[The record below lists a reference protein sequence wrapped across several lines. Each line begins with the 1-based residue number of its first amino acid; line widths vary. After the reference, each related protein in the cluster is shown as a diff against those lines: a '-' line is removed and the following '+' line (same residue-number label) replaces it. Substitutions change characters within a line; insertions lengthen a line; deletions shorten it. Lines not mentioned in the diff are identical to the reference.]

1 MSGRRAR
8 RGVWEGAAVFAVL
21 VSAVVVPVSSAGAAT
36 AVEAPGLSEGQ
47 KALAEAQASGTQVE
61 VASERSER
69 TTVLANPD
77 GFSFTLR
84 ESSVPVRV
92 AKPGGGWQAPDAT
105 LEKRGDGSVA
115 PKAAAPQMVFSGGG
129 DGDPLARIASR
140 GRSLELKWPGKL
152 PAPQLDGASALYPEI
167 LPGVD
172 LKVTA
177 TVESFQHVLVV
188 KTPQAAASE
197 ELKKLTFGLK
207 TAGLNVREGAA
218 GNLAAVDG
226 DGQAVF
232 KAPRAQMWDSAG
244 QDARQPPT
252 AAAKS
257 ALAETDQPSDPSEAA
272 PSGKGLEPGQGDAVS
287 PMDVQV
293 DEGSLEIVPDTK
305 MLTGTSASA
314 YPLFID
320 PSITWSESERTLLRS
335 DGYEDYAWGNGEDN
349 LGKGAG
355 KCGTWNNYYCG
366 PGYVQRLYFEFSPA
380 ALKGKKVLDATF
392 RVTEPWAFQCDPRW
406 VDLIRT
412 SDNIS
417 SATTWSS
424 RPGGWDTMGDQ
435 HVSAG
440 RGSLCDPDSPDAPIE
455 FNDNPAESNEN
466 LTPTVRDFA
475 AGKFKNLTLMIKAH
489 DETDTSAWKRFR
501 NDAVLEVNFVGLPD
515 KPTGVGLVTGTG
527 TVCETDASDPAI
539 VSSPNP
545 ALAATTQTKPGGERE
560 AQLKIFFDLDQQN
573 TDKTWSDTT
582 AGNGD
587 VRPSGDA
594 YAGDGKKQTITWS
607 TLSEA
612 KLYRYRAWVQS
623 YYNGGKSHLSGPS
636 TTGCYFKVDKT
647 APKAPQVTLGAPY
660 TPCLPDSCAAKGGP
674 GQKATFTFAPGSG
687 DTNVGA
693 YEYEYKMSS
702 AAAWTRTTLKSATF
716 TPPRSG
722 TYRIY
727 VRAVDNVEEGR
738 PGAQSTVDFLVN
750 SGEGPLGR
758 WRFDEASGAA
768 IDTGTASGTTRHNAT
783 LAGGAVRDDRGR
795 RGQITHDAEGL
806 PLTDVITDKGLALN
820 GSTGNAATNGPVFEP
835 RAAYT
840 ISAWVRL
847 DSMAKD
853 AAVLGQKGSDGN
865 PFALW
870 YIASQKKWYF
880 GVRNADSTSFTGRY
894 SVYEAQPNV
903 WTHLAATYDP
913 DAGQLAF
920 YVDARRQSDPVAVSK
935 TIASDGPLQ
944 FGRLQSASGTSYTN
958 YFPGS
963 IDEVAIWQRALSS
976 ELIDDEA
983 KLQTSAQ
990 FAGVELVA
998 DWDASRGSGTTVA
1011 DSTSG
1016 YGKNLTLQGGA
1027 SLSGGEIV
1035 LNGVDGAATAPG
1047 PLVYDH
1053 AAFTVSTSVR
1063 LNSAQLATKDV
1074 GYIGQVLGQRTTDGA
1089 AWGLWFKMTDKKT
1102 ETVPDPDTGEDI
1114 QKVTPSGRWH
1124 FGRLNADGT
1133 FSSVVS
1139 DEVAA
1144 LDSPVRLTGIYDS
1157 LHGTISLYLGHNQNG
1172 DDTAYSVKLGT
1183 GDFAI
1188 GAAFDGGTLKH
1199 HLPARISDVRLW
1211 AGAMASSEQI
1221 DAHVGD

>member
-1 MSGRRAR
+1 MGLLSTAS
-8 RGVWEGAAVFAVL
+8 VQ
-21 VSAVVVPVSSAGAAT
+21 VPVALAAASAE
-36 AVEAPGLSEGQ
+36 EAPELSEGQ
-47 KALAEAQASGTQVE
+47 KALAEAQASGKQIE
-61 VASERSER
+61 VTSERSER

-77 GFSFTLR
+77 GYSFTLR

-92 AKPGGGWQAPDAT
+92 SKPGGGWQVPDAT
-105 LEKRGDGSVA
+105 LEKRTDGSVA
-115 PKAAAPQMVFSGGG
+115 PKAAAPQIVFSGGG
-129 DGDPLARIASR
+129 ASDPLARIASR
-140 GRSLELKWPGKL
+140 GRSLELQWPGKL
-152 PAPQLDGASALYPEI
+152 PAPKLNGASALYPEV

-197 ELKKLTFGLK
+197 ELKELTFGLK
-207 TAGLNVREGAA
+207 TTGLDVREGAA

-244 QDARQPPT
+244 QDAVKAPT
-252 AAAKS
+252 VAARS
-257 ALAETDQPSDPSEAA
+257 AVTETQTPADPSEAA
-272 PSGKGLEPGQGDAVS
+272 PSGKGLEPGQGDAVA

-293 DEGSLEIVPDTK
+293 DKDALSIVPDTK
-305 MLTGTSASA
+305 MLTGTPEAA
-314 YPLFID
+314 FPLFID
-320 PSITWSESERTLLRS
+320 PSHTWSETERTLLRS
-335 DGYEDYAWGNGEDN
+335 DGYEDYDWGNGEDD
-349 LGKGAG
+349 LGKGVG
-355 KCGTWNNYYCG
+355 KCGTWNGYPCG

-380 ALKGKKVLDATF
+380 ALKGKKVLDASF
-392 RVTEPWAFQCDPRW
+392 KVTEPWAFQCDPRW

-412 SDNIS
+412 KDNIS
-417 SATTWSS
+417 SATTWGS
-424 RPGGWDTMGDQ
+424 RPGGWDTMGDRY
-435 HVSAG
+435 VSAG

-455 FNDNPAESNEN
+455 FNDSPDESNEN

-489 DETDTSAWKRFR
+489 DETDTAAWKRFR
-501 NDAVLEVNFVGLPD
+501 NDAVLEVDFVGLPD
-515 KPTGVGLVTGTG
+515 KPTSVGLVTGAG
-527 TVCETDASDPAI
+527 TVCEKDASDPAI
-539 VSSPNP
+539 VSDPTP
-545 ALAATTQTKPGGERE
+545 GLAATTQTKPGGEKE
-560 AQLKIFFDLDQQN
+560 AELKIYYDLDHQN
-573 TDKTWSDTT
+573 TDNTWSDTP

-587 VRPSGDA
+587 VRPSGSA
-594 YAGDGKKQTITWS
+594 YVGDGKKQTITWS
-607 TLSEA
+607 TLAEA

-623 YYNGGKSHLSGPS
+623 YYNAGKSHLAGPSNAS
-636 TTGCYFKVDKT
+636 TTGWCYFKVDKT

-660 TPCLPDSCAAKGGP
+660 TPCLPDSCAANGGP
-674 GQKATFTFAPGSG
+674 GQKSTFTFAPAAG
-687 DTNVGA
+687 DTNVA
-693 YEYEYKMSS
+693 AFEYKMSS
-702 AAAWTRTTLKSATF
+702 EASWTRTTTKAATY

-738 PGAQSTVDFLVN
+738 PGAQSTVDYLVK

-783 LAGGAVRDDRGR
+783 LAGGAGRDDRGR

-806 PLTDVITDKGLALN
+806 PLANVITDKGLALN
-820 GSTGNAATNGPVFEP
+820 GSTGYAATSGPAFEP
-835 RAAYT
+835 RSAYT
-840 ISAWVRL
+840 ISTWVRL
-847 DSMAKD
+847 DSMAND
-853 AAVLGQKGSDGN
+853 AAVLGQKGPDGN

-870 YIASQKKWYF
+870 YVAGSKKWYF
-880 GVRNADSTSFTGRY
+880 GVRSADTNSYQGSY

-903 WTHLAATYDP
+903 WTHLAASYDP
-913 DAGQLAF
+913 DNQQLKF
-920 YVDARRQSDPVAVSK
+920 YVDGRLQGGAVAVSK
-935 TIASDGPLQ
+935 TIASDAPLQ
-944 FGRLQSASGTSYTN
+944 FGRLQSASGSSYSK

-963 IDEVAIWQRALSS
+963 IDEVAVWQQALPY
-976 ELIDDEA
+976 ELIADEA
-983 KLQTSAQ
+983 QLLTSAQ

-998 DWDASRGSGTTVA
+998 DWDATRGSGTTVA

-1016 YGKNLTLQGGA
+1016 YGKSLTLQGGA
-1027 SLSGGEIV
+1027 SLSGGQIV
-1035 LNGVDGAATAPG
+1035 LDGVDDAATAPG

-1053 AAFTVSTSVR
+1053 AAFTVSTSVS
-1063 LNSAQLATKDV
+1063 LPSAELAKKDV
-1074 GYIGQVLGQRTTDGA
+1074 GYIGQVLGQRTADGSS
-1089 AWGLWFKMTDKKT
+1089 WGLWFEMTGKKT

-1114 QKVTPSGRWH
+1114 EKVTPSGRWH

-1139 DEVAA
+1139 DEGAA

-1157 LHGTISLYLGHNQNG
+1157 LKGTISLYLGHNQNG
-1172 DDTAYSVKLGT
+1172 DDTKYSVKLGT
-1183 GDFAI
+1183 GDFALGKAFNG
-1188 GAAFDGGTLKH
+1188 GAWKH